1 MTYWIYRKKRRNF
14 AFFSSIICICRKK
27 SVLLRRKRKKIK
39 AMSTFTLQIP
49 AEQVGWFEQMAQS
62 LGWAFSKKET
72 ITAAEKRTRKAIE
85 ELENGKG
92 TVCQSFED
100 YLKAIA

>member
-1 MTYWIYRKKRRNF
+1 MHFLAHLFAYVGRKLYFCVTN
-14 AFFSSIICICRKK
+14 A
-27 SVLLRRKRKKIK
+27 KKIK

>member
-1 MTYWIYRKKRRNF
+1 M
-14 AFFSSIICICRKK
+14 
-27 SVLLRRKRKKIK
+27 L
-39 AMSTFTLQIP
+39 TFTLQIP
-49 AEQVGWFEQMAQS
+49 AEQVGWFEQMVKTM
-62 LGWAFSKKET
+62 GWKFSKKET
-72 ITAAEKRTRKAIE
+72 VSAAEKRTQKAIE